1 LAGAALAGAVDM
13 VAGRARGDGA
23 AEGLAPVAPAGCTLD
38 TAEAECTVTAGCVV
52 MVDGEGAVTGAVVTG
67 AVVTGGGAAAAGIT
81 GDTVAQAAGEAQE
94 AGAARI
100 MVAEDRRAVVPA
112 IKVAVAGA
120 ARDSGA
126 AVSAAG
132 GRAIAD
138 EVPGA
143 KAVGAETD
151 EAMVRAT
158 AGDAIAVKWDLAGQA
173 LVAGNSEEEDLPAEI
188 LETGILEAGDLVAAD
203 LARRES
209 VARAM
214 TDSAAKA

>member
-94 AGAARI
+94 AGAAR

-209 VARAM
+209 VAWAM